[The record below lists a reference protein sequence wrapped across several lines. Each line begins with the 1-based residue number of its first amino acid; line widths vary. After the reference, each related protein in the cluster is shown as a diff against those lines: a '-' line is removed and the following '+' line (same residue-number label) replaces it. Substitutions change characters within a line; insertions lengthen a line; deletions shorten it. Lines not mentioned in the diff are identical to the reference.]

1 MSAPKGNQ
9 NAKGNKGGGRKTSY
23 KPEYAEQAQK
33 LCAIAGFTDQMLAES
48 LPMFRDAYA
57 QRRCI
62 VPVDGFFE
70 WRAIKGARA
79 KQALRHC
86 REGRLTFRPSGLVG
100 ELAQSEHRRMGAHLR
115 HYHGAFQPTGGSNP

>member
-62 VPVDGFFE
+62 VPVDGFLS
-70 WRAIKGARA
+70 RAQG
-79 KQALRHC
+79 
-86 REGRLTFRPSGLVG
+86 
-100 ELAQSEHRRMGAHLR
+100 QSS
-115 HYHGAFQPTGGSNP
+115 PTPLP